1 MSILFNAFQL
11 TILYSFR
18 WTSSLFLFSMS
29 FYVTW
34 VGYAIAYWLI
44 MHIHGDFAHCKL
56 ENDGVTVT
64 CEDNWTPC
72 ILAVHDFSSA
82 FLFSL
87 ETQHTIGYGSR
98 QSTTECIDLI
108 IICSTQSVLGCLIQA
123 FMVGVVFAKLSVPN
137 KRLVCLHD
145 EYFYIR
151 CYISKRQTARS
162 NLVHIQG

>member
-1 MSILFNAFQL
+1 MSILFNAFLL

-137 KRLVCLHD
+137 KR
-145 EYFYIR
+145 
-151 CYISKRQTARS
+151 
-162 NLVHIQG
+162 